1 LVLNWL
7 WIPRTILHHSFK
19 IFLLKLLFQIG
30 FKQVAV
36 NLIDQKK
43 AEGRLERQ
51 FGQLFNSSHNLEGI
65 HYLAFDFHKE
75 CSKMRYERLSI
86 LIDQL
91 SKYDMSY
98 FYMPDK
104 GANTKPLLTQ
114 VLKYFIY

>member
-1 LVLNWL
+1 L
-7 WIPRTILHHSFK
+7 IL
-19 IFLLKLLFQIG
+19 
-30 FKQVAV
+30 KQVAV

-91 SKYDMSY
+91 SKYDLSY

-114 VLKYFIY
+114 VLKYFIC

>member
-1 LVLNWL
+1 MNL
-7 WIPRTILHHSFK
+7 
-19 IFLLKLLFQIG
+19 
-30 FKQVAV
+30 KQVAV

-51 FGQLFNSSHNLEGI
+51 FSELFSGSHNLEGV

-86 LIDQL
+86 LLDKL
-91 SKYDMSY
+91 SQYNFSY

-114 VLKYFIY
+114 VLNL